1 MDALFAALEFD
12 EGDAGAAAVADGDDG
27 GQEGDTGKKRK
38 INVRA
43 PLYSLELLADRE
55 GMLQYLTGFD
65 RESIDLLTQRLGEV
79 VFLSPS
85 FCSSLLRTLGK
96 LWFCFLT

>member
-1 MDALFAALEFD
+1 MRPASEAAVNAFLDRLKLFGLGFSW
-12 EGDAGAAAVADGDDG
+12 GAAAVSNGDDG
-27 GQEGDTGKKRK
+27 GQEGDAGKKRK

-79 VFLSPS
+79 VFLSP
-85 FCSSLLRTLGK
+85 
-96 LWFCFLT
+96 CF

>member
-1 MDALFAALEFD
+1 MRARTSRTTGCNSGSAFFHSATNLSYCSTARLTSPCACDL
-12 EGDAGAAAVADGDDG
+12 
-27 GQEGDTGKKRK
+27 GKKRK

-85 FCSSLLRTLGK
+85 F
-96 LWFCFLT
+96 